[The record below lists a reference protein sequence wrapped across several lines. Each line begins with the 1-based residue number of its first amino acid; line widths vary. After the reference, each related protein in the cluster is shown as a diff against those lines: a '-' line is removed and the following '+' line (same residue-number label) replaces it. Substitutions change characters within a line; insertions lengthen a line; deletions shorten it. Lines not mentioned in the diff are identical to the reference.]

1 VIRHYHGHLSGVF
14 AINVHPVLDVLVTG
28 GRDSVARVWDMRT
41 KHQIH
46 VLGGHTNAVSSLIT
60 SGADPQVITG
70 SHDSTIKLWDLAAGK
85 CMSTL
90 TQHKKAVRSLT
101 ANPRVSATVLLRS
114 APHCCFADINPRFA
128 MPLFIQEFTF
138 LSGGSDNIKKWQCRD
153 GK

>member
-1 VIRHYHGHLSGVF
+1 MFVSGWDLEYNKVIRHYHGHLSGVF
-14 AINVHPVLDVLVTG
+14 CISVHPVLDVLVTG

-70 SHDSTIKLWDLAAGK
+70 SHDTTIKLWDLAAGK

-90 TQHKKAVRSLT
+90 TQHKKAIRSLT
-101 ANPRVSATVLLRS
+101 ANPRVSGERPLRCSQFASLTRVTTMCFNSKIGIHVLIWRL
-114 APHCCFADINPRFA
+114 
-128 MPLFIQEFTF
+128 
-138 LSGGSDNIKKWQCRD
+138 
-153 GK
+153 